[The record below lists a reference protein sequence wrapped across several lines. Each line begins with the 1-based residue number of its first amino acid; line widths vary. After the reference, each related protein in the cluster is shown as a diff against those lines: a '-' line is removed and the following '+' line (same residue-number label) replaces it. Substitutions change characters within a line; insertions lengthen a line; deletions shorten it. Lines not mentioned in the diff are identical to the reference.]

1 MLLSASIPAVISDL
15 HEGLQ
20 GRSLLILQMHNM
32 QRQCWL
38 CQRPKGG
45 TPCHWGCPH
54 DQKNLPRD
62 FHQLCQTPGLCRS
75 LWSGLAGD
83 GTGYATCSP
92 SWPPAWQQGAG
103 ISLLP
108 EFSSV
113 QLTLFLQLDV
123 GDMHLI
129 PAAPHG
135 GECLSPT
142 APHGRYALWPC
153 RSPLESHLCP
163 AAGPGRHAA
172 RGHTD
177 VHSAGATVARRG
189 TVWALF
195 EVTCRVA
202 PLPHGCSPRRRA
214 LSCP

>member
-1 MLLSASIPAVISDL
+1 MC
-15 HEGLQ
+15 
-20 GRSLLILQMHNM
+20 N
-32 QRQCWL
+32 
-38 CQRPKGG
+38 
-45 TPCHWGCPH
+45 
-54 DQKNLPRD
+54 
-62 FHQLCQTPGLCRS
+62 
-75 LWSGLAGD
+75 
-83 GTGYATCSP
+83 P
-92 SWPPAWQQGAG
+92 SRPPAWQQGAG

-113 QLTLFLQLDV
+113 QLTLFLQLNV

-129 PAAPHG
+129 PAAPRG
-135 GECLSPT
+135 SECLSPT

-177 VHSAGATVARRG
+177 VHPAGATVARRG

-202 PLPHGCSPRRRA
+202 PLPHGCSRRRGHCLVHSRQGVHYQWDPQCRLRCVA
-214 LSCP
+214 GYGPCDSKGWW